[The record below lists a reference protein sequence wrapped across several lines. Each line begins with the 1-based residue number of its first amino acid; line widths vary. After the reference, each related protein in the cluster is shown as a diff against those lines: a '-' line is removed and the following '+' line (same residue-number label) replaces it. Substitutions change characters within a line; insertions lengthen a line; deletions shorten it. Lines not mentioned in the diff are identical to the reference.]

1 MSGPPTQRRFW
12 PLYNTTP
19 SHVWFSLTDRNEQE
33 PNYYFSYFWEL
44 VDDRKVSAI
53 ILENLRLLRIDGNT
67 RPTGNGNS
75 YLANTV
81 LWDILLKIPLMY
93 QIKNVASVLEKR
105 LQRRVSVFHENN
117 NRVVMV
123 TRKYRRIVSQRNA
136 PLSAHLQANRDNPFP
151 HSCQNWI
158 HEVTTLFI
166 LGFLTL
172 RFFFDKW
179 AVNGPIWLRT
189 NLFLW
194 MRPPKCMKLASFRF
208 SIALRICCTHTSKD
222 GHPFR
227 LLQTAISFPRVHK
240 ENGRDA
246 INTRT
251 NCRYWNVWH
260 KSFLRFSWPQQ
271 SAYGTTE
278 DAVSGGLW
286 YMCRCYRGATS
297 DYSHTY
303 VAARHRADDVSCSW
317 R

>member
-117 NRVVMV
+117 NRVLMV

-158 HEVTTLFI
+158 HEVTTLFN
-166 LGFLTL
+166 LGF
-172 RFFFDKW
+172 
-179 AVNGPIWLRT
+179 
-189 NLFLW
+189 
-194 MRPPKCMKLASFRF
+194 
-208 SIALRICCTHTSKD
+208 
-222 GHPFR
+222 
-227 LLQTAISFPRVHK
+227 
-240 ENGRDA
+240 
-246 INTRT
+246 
-251 NCRYWNVWH
+251 
-260 KSFLRFSWPQQ
+260 
-271 SAYGTTE
+271 
-278 DAVSGGLW
+278 
-286 YMCRCYRGATS
+286 
-297 DYSHTY
+297 
-303 VAARHRADDVSCSW
+303 
-317 R
+317 